1 MEPFQLND
9 PPPPPAISS
18 TVIFS
23 SRRHGSSSARCSP
36 RHAWRLFSSC
46 FKRRAKALLELVDTD
61 VTLDI
66 VRRDWEDSIK
76 TSDKY
81 SEVKAYLAASCSRAA
96 RALRAENAVQGDNK
110 LVLTMRLGQGVSDE
124 FSGVTLWW
132 TSTQKREEGERLLRR
147 CYRLTFHH
155 RHRDLVENEYLPHV
169 LKSGR
174 EALFAN
180 RCRRLYS
187 NNIITENSYWDRVW
201 DFVYLKHP
209 TTFDKL
215 AMDPAKKEEIM
226 DDLDEFRKAMEAWV
240 PSLRPAGTGNGKS
253 SMIAAMANYLNYDIY
268 HVEITVLLA
277 EITEKSIIVIEDID
291 CSLDLTGE
299 RRRARRR
306 GQRSPSPDYAGDDHE
321 KPSKVTLSGLL
332 NFINGLC
339 ASWFSP
345 PTTSTSCGQSAA
357 PARQCWPYPRSH
369 TQDHLARV
377 GDHAQRLTAT
387 NAAEQQ
393 APSSTFGIW
402 ATIHDPK
409 DPLGIPPT
417 SPEEDADGEAAK
429 SAGEKKGRRRRG
441 RKKKKQEKA
450 EVTPEADAKAA
461 TVAAAPAPEMKQ
473 EMAEVTSEADSE
485 VTNAGAPA
493 AAAESAGQ
501 EKI

>member
-1 MEPFQLND
+1 MDTWLSFGNLT
-9 PPPPPAISS
+9 SF
-18 TVIFS
+18 TT
-23 SRRHGSSSARCSP
+23 
-36 RHAWRLFSSC
+36 AWFVLGPLLATAC
-46 FKRRAKALLELVDTD
+46 MAAALLELVDTD

-124 FSGVTLWW
+124 FAGVTLWW

-268 HVEITVLLA
+268 DVEITVLLA

-332 NFINGLC
+332 NFIDGLWS
-339 ASWFSP
+339 ASGSERAHRERC
-345 PTTSTSCGQSAA
+345 S
-357 PARQCWPYPRSH
+357 
-369 TQDHLARV
+369 
-377 GDHAQRLTAT
+377 
-387 NAAEQQ
+387 
-393 APSSTFGIW
+393 
-402 ATIHDPK
+402 
-409 DPLGIPPT
+409 
-417 SPEEDADGEAAK
+417 GEAVDK
-429 SAGEKKGRRRRG
+429 HIAGGGCRWRGCQIGRPQE
-441 RKKKKQEKA
+441 KKQEKA